1 MCFGTG
7 YCKWPKRYGTRQRA
21 LNWILEIARER
32 MGEKKFVMAIVH
44 AADPDMVGEVL
55 EKARRLFN
63 IHELIVTDLF
73 IPVTAH
79 LEPGKIGIIAYSI
92 DE

>member
-1 MCFGTG
+1 
-7 YCKWPKRYGTRQRA
+7 
-21 LNWILEIARER
+21 
-32 MGEKKFVMAIVH
+32 MAIVH
-44 AADPDMVGEVL
+44 AADPDMAGEVL